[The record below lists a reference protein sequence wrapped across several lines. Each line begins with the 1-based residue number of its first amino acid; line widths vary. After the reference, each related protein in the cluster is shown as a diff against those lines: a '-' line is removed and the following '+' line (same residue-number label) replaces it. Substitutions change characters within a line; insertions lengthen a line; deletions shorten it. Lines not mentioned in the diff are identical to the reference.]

1 MPSTSLVIA
10 GTGAN
15 NADAG
20 NVAWTNPGSVTAADG
35 NSASSAVKSGTTT
48 QYLHATNFGFSIP
61 ANAIIEGVAAR
72 ILKMVG
78 ALGTVQGADHTVQ
91 LIVGGARSG
100 NNNAQGSNWAR
111 GTLTNA
117 DYGGPGNMWGLALT
131 PANINASNF
140 GLAVRAQNT
149 SGTPTFSVDAIWLQI
164 YYSEPSGVMKQ
175 MHSYRQR
182 RI

>member
-20 NVAWTNPGSVTAADG
+20 NVAWSNPGNITAADG
-35 NSASSAVKSGTTT
+35 NVASSAVKSGTTT

-61 ANAIIEGVAAR
+61 ANATIEGVFAR
-72 ILKMVG
+72 VLKMVTNV
-78 ALGTVQGADHTVQ
+78 GTVQGADHTVQ
-91 LIVGGARSG
+91 LIVGGVRSG
-100 NNNAQGSNWAR
+100 SNNAQGGNWPK
-111 GTLTNA
+111 GTLTNT
-117 DYGGPGNMWGLALT
+117 DYGGAADKWGLALT

-140 GLAVRAQNT
+140 GLAVRGQNT
-149 SGTPTFSVDAIWLQI
+149 SGNPVYQVDAIWLQI
-164 YYSEPSGVMKQ
+164 YYSEPKASIM

>member
-20 NVAWTNPGSVTAADG
+20 NVAWSNPGNITAADG
-35 NSASSAVKSGTTT
+35 NVARSAVKSGTTT

-61 ANAIIEGVAAR
+61 ANAIIEGVVAR
-72 ILKMVG
+72 VRRMVSDI
-78 ALGTVQGADHTVQ
+78 GTVQGADHTIQ
-91 LIVGGARSG
+91 LIVGGVRSG
-100 NNNAQGSNWAR
+100 NNNAQGGNWPK
-111 GTLTNA
+111 GTQTDA
-117 DYGGPGNMWGLALT
+117 DYGSSSDKWGLGLT
-131 PANINASNF
+131 AANINSANF
-140 GLAVRAQNT
+140 GLAVRGQNT
-149 SGTPTFSVDAIWLQI
+149 SGTATFNVDAIWLQV
-164 YYSEPSGVMKQ
+164 YYSEPKASIM